1 MSVPGKIHNI
11 RLVQIELSEG
21 WKKALVLC
29 IVAVTIGCVIIVML
43 SMVAPPDQE
52 KSKHV
57 ESTNVTEITADADI
71 VGNSN
76 FTTLIKDFDDLPDIK
91 DGIDPEEMTAK
102 ARILLLLQSDDPE
115 IKRAFKIMQ
124 EYGRPSNFTNYDFP
138 THNTQLEVLLWLAEE
153 REISEYDGIALAI
166 ALDYGA
172 VLAISDEEVKNM
184 LKDYV
189 LNLYDYFVETDM
201 IVPWDIK
208 EYSLEEDIALVW
220 GANGINYPLFFEEV
234 GQYPEG
240 AVFDSIL
247 TTTNYFY
254 LDWSDVLA
262 DKRMN
267 KDDFNWFFPNVSTLR
282 EVREFLMQDMFSER
296 FKKIRV
302 GEIATEIDS
311 MLTHSIDHRSYYP
324 STEISY
330 VWVEGRITPGGA
342 LSNPNWQWERFKKKR
357 EILGNCADISSTS
370 VFFLKSVNI
379 PAFVIG
385 VHSGSFWH
393 RIVVFRDYENESRWE
408 LTEIQKEIIKSQVEA
423 PRLSVDNYYPIV
435 WSNWHRTSYP
445 IYGYE
450 ELKTLESGFE
460 IDDVGC
466 RVG

>member
-1 MSVPGKIHNI
+1 MWGVGWGDGVTSKIHNI

-29 IVAVTIGCVIIVML
+29 MIAITIGCVIIVMPG
-43 SMVAPPDQE
+43 MVAPPTQE
-52 KSKHV
+52 
-57 ESTNVTEITADADI
+57 EN
-71 VGNSN
+71 NN

-153 REISEYDGIALAI
+153 REISEYDRIALAI

-172 VLAISDEEVKNM
+172 VLAISDEEVKNT

-240 AVFDSIL
+240 TKYSKIGVPRHYNLNWIDAFRD
-247 TTTNYFY
+247 
-254 LDWSDVLA
+254 
-262 DKRMN
+262 DKMGMG
-267 KDDFNWFFPNVSTLR
+267 DFNWLFVDVGTLR
-282 EVREFLMQDMFSER
+282 EIREFLMHDMFSRE
-296 FKKIRV
+296 FEKT
-302 GEIATEIDS
+302 GIDAIS
-311 MLTHSIDHRSYYP
+311 SGLDFMLVRSTDYYTDYP
-324 STEISY
+324 SDEVHYVEIEDKITPGCGLSNPD
-330 VWVEGRITPGGA
+330 WHWEHFKEEGRIV
-342 LSNPNWQWERFKKKR
+342 
-357 EILGNCADISSTS
+357 GNCRDVACMSGFFMKSLGIPAITI
-370 VFFLKSVNI
+370 FLKSN
-379 PAFVIG
+379 
-385 VHSGSFWH
+385 SFWH
-393 RIVVFRDYENESRWE
+393 RVVVFYNIDVDLWKITDNQQETIECHVKTPYLR
-408 LTEIQKEIIKSQVEA
+408 VE
-423 PRLSVDNYYPIV
+423 REFPIL
-435 WSNWHRTSYP
+435 WRNWHGDVHP
-445 IYGYE
+445 ACCYE
-450 ELKTLESGFE
+450 ELKEELESLKDGVE
-460 IDDVGC
+460 IDEV
-466 RVG
+466 